1 MIVSIG
7 LHLTLLCQNCHRIC
21 SILAFQVLKQV
32 NVYQPFSTLS
42 RHKALDSCLKIA
54 SPYIVKSL
62 STWSAQKQ
70 FDAVGQIEL
79 LLRVILAPCLSHERG
94 LLDLG
99 RCGHDL
105 GRRSPGLVIG
115 NNLSVGDLF
124 SWRGHLSYKK
134 TSPTHILGS
143 PVFGSYSEL
152 FLKLL

>member
-21 SILAFQVLKQV
+21 SILTLQVLKQV
-32 NVYQPFSTLS
+32 NVYQSFSTLS

-134 TSPTHILGS
+134 RHQRKFRVVPFLGHI
-143 PVFGSYSEL
+143 
-152 FLKLL
+152 